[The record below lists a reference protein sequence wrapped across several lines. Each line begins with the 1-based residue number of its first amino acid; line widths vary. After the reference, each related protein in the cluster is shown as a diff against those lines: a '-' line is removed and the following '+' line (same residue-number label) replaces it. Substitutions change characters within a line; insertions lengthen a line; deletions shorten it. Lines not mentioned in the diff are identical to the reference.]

1 MNGMFAVLWLFGWT
15 LVGQLKKYWMDIKN
29 LLSKS
34 SNLGMTLGISMAV
47 NIPLLL
53 LLADSKV
60 EGPFHNQEKLHIL
73 QYVLLV

>member
-1 MNGMFAVLWLFGWT
+1 M
-15 LVGQLKKYWMDIKN
+15 
-29 LLSKS
+29 S
-34 SNLGMTLGISMAV
+34 
-47 NIPLLL
+47 LLL